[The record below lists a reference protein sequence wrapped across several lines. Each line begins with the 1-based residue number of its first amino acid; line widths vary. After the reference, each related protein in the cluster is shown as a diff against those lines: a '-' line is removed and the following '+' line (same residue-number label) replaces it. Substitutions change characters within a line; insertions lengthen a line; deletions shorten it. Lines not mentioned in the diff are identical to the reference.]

1 MYKAQTI
8 YIQCYHYHLQN
19 ASEIHCIATYIIYN
33 NHHQQIGLILSL
45 LFCNNLYI
53 LLPIIHYFHNK
64 QYTSYNQK
72 NIFLHTHFLGINVLF
87 AYSLIYSKSPV
98 LKIFVP
104 HLSRFSEKI
113 LGEINPL
120 SIAYSISRENS
131 VQKKSSCALA
141 FNKNFSS

>member
-1 MYKAQTI
+1 MLTK
-8 YIQCYHYHLQN
+8 
-19 ASEIHCIATYIIYN
+19 YIIQQLIVFTIIITNRWVLYFLCYFVIIFIFFCPLFTAFIINSIHRTIKKYNFYN
-33 NHHQQIGLILSL
+33 N
-45 LFCNNLYI
+45 
-53 LLPIIHYFHNK
+53 
-64 QYTSYNQK
+64 
-72 NIFLHTHFLGINVLF
+72 HFLGINVLL
-87 AYSLIYSKSPV
+87 AYSLICSKSPV